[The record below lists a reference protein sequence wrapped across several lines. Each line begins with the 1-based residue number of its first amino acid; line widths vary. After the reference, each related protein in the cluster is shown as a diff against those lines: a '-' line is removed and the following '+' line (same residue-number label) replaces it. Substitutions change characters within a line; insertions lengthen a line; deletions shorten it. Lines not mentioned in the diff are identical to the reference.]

1 MNLKNYYL
9 DLIKRRGPYMETVSQ
24 EIQDLSI
31 KSLESTFNKLSN
43 AYKSMT
49 EKGSNTS
56 LVKKRRNAVKIGLD
70 SLKDAWS
77 EGDFSYDEE
86 SILTSKDV
94 LQSLLPSIEKQIAK
108 AKEGS
113 SQKTLN
119 ERRLT
124 ALKLAIKSLENRL
137 K

>member
-1 MNLKNYYL
+1 
-9 DLIKRRGPYMETVSQ
+9 MEAISQ

-49 EKGSNTS
+49 DKGSNTT
-56 LVKKRRNAVKIGLD
+56 LVTKRRNAVEVGLE
-70 SLKDAWS
+70 SLKDVWNE
-77 EGDFSYDEE
+77 EGFFYDEE
-86 SILTSKDV
+86 IISTSKDI
-94 LQSLLPSIEKQIAK
+94 LQGVIPSIEKQIAK
-108 AKEGS
+108 AKVGS

-137 K
+137 T

>member
-1 MNLKNYYL
+1 
-9 DLIKRRGPYMETVSQ
+9 
-24 EIQDLSI
+24 
-31 KSLESTFNKLSN
+31 
-43 AYKSMT
+43 MT
-49 EKGSNTS
+49 EKGSNTT
-56 LVKKRRNAVKIGLD
+56 LVKKRRNAVEIGLA
-70 SLKDAWS
+70 SLKDAWNG
-77 EGDFSYDEE
+77 EGFFYDEE
-86 SILTSKDV
+86 IILTSKDI

-124 ALKLAIKSLENRL
+124 ALKLAIQSLENRL